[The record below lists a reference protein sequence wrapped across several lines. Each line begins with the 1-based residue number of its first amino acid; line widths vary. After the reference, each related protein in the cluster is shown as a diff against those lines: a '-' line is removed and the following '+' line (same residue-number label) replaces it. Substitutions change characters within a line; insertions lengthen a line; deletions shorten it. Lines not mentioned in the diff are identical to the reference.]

1 MVVDVN
7 LDTILLHRVRTT
19 VPYKKEIDAPTT
31 RTTSFENPG
40 YDTAAVAGFGA
51 PSFGAPDSVLYE
63 DIPPIVPSPYQEMND
78 FGAAINPLYRSTG
91 LENVPSTDGHRS
103 RKFDADNADFSR
115 KPGIPKAPDGNKT
128 LEEQD
133 SKMSFDAGIRQQPTV
148 LILNNSDR
156 PDNFSEI

>member
-40 YDTAAVAGFGA
+40 YDTAAIAGFGA
-51 PSFGAPDSVLYE
+51 SDSVIYE

-78 FGAAINPLYRSTG
+78 FGAAINPLYRSTDQ
-91 LENVPSTDGHRS
+91 ENVSSTDGNRS

-115 KPGIPKAPDGNKT
+115 KPGIPEAPDGNQT

-133 SKMSFDAGIRQQPTV
+133 SKMSFDASIRQQPAV
-148 LILNNSDR
+148 LILNNSDK

>member
-7 LDTILLHRVRTT
+7 LDIILLHRVRAT
-19 VPYKKEIDAPTT
+19 VPYKKDVDEPTT

-40 YDTAAVAGFGA
+40 YDTAAVAA
-51 PSFGAPDSVLYE
+51 FGAPDSVLYE
-63 DIPPIVPSPYQEMND
+63 DIPPIFPSPYQEMND

-91 LENVPSTDGHRS
+91 QETVSSTDGNRS
-103 RKFDADNADFSR
+103 GKFDADNADFSR
-115 KPGIPKAPDGNKT
+115 KPGIPEAPDGNKT
-128 LEEQD
+128 LEGQD
-133 SKMSFDAGIRQQPTV
+133 SKMSFDASIRQQPAV

>member
-51 PSFGAPDSVLYE
+51 PDSVLYE
-63 DIPPIVPSPYQEMND
+63 DIPPIIPSRYQEMND

-91 LENVPSTDGHRS
+91 QENVSSTTDGHRS

-115 KPGIPKAPDGNKT
+115 KPGIPEAPDGNKT

-133 SKMSFDAGIRQQPTV
+133 SKMSFDASIRQQPAV

>member
-19 VPYKKEIDAPTT
+19 VPYKKDVDAPTT

-40 YDTAAVAGFGA
+40 YDTAAFTGFGA
-51 PSFGAPDSVLYE
+51 PNSVLYE
-63 DIPPIVPSPYQEMND
+63 DIPPIFPSPYQEMND

-91 LENVPSTDGHRS
+91 QENVFSTDGNRS
-103 RKFDADNADFSR
+103 GKFDADNTDFSR
-115 KPGIPKAPDGNKT
+115 KPGIPEAPDRNKT

-133 SKMSFDAGIRQQPTV
+133 SKMSSDASIRQQPAV

-156 PDNFSEI
+156 PNNFSEI